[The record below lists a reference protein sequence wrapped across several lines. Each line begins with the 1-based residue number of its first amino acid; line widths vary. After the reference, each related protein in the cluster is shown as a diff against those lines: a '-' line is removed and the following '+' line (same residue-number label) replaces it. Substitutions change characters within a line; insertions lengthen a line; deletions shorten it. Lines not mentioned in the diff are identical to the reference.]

1 MHATHQFF
9 LTKRSLYL
17 LVLDA
22 RLEEEE
28 NRLEYWLKIIQSFGG
43 NSPVIIIG
51 NKADQQALD
60 IDRRGLKKKYQNIKA
75 IIETSCKNNRGLDKL
90 KQIIAQEIDKL
101 EHIYD
106 PFPNAWFEVKNKLE
120 QMKEINERDYIPY
133 HEYEG
138 LCNEQSITQERD
150 QHTLI
155 RFLHDLGI
163 VLNFQDDERLEDTNV
178 INPEWVTNGVYKILN
193 DNALITEHK
202 GMLERSMLNRI
213 LDPQQY
219 PSKKHLFIIN
229 MMRKFELCF
238 DIETDRKFLIP
249 DLLPKEEPDTGEWND
264 ALAFQYHYNVLP
276 SSIISRFIV
285 RRNNLISRK
294 TYWRSGVV
302 LRSEGNRALVKQ
314 DKEDKKIFIWIDG
327 NKSSRRSFLRLIRSE
342 FDYIHKTIPG
352 IQAEEKI
359 PLPKNPNIL
368 VDYKHLLNL
377 EELGEVDFIPERSKE
392 KVNVKELLDGI
403 VSEQERKE
411 NVLNQRY
418 EKEISSQRESEIT
431 NTPSPIRKTN
441 KLSSRWF
448 NLFML
453 AFTAFIAVIVYHFTQ
468 NAFITV
474 AGAIAIF
481 FVIVAALQLT
491 QDGQLSGDKFAEL
504 VINIVKTL
512 SPSQDSKSSQ
522 NSLPS
527 NSEESDSP
535 QKSLPS
541 NEENQQN
548 EE

>member
-60 IDRRGLKKKYQNIKA
+60 IDKRGLKKKYQNIKA
-75 IIETSCKNNRGLDKL
+75 IIETSCKNNRGLNEL
-90 KQIIAQEIDKL
+90 KQIIAQEIDRL

-106 PFPNAWFEVKNKLE
+106 PFPTAWFEVKNKLE
-120 QMKEINERDYIPY
+120 QMKEVKDRDYIPY

-193 DNALITEHK
+193 DNALITQNK
-202 GMLERSMLNRI
+202 GMLERNMLNRI

-238 DIETDRKFLIP
+238 DVETDRKFLIP

-285 RRNNLISRK
+285 RTNNLISRN

-302 LRSEGNRALVKQ
+302 IHNEGNRALIKQ
-314 DKEDKKIFIWIDG
+314 DKEDKKIFISIDG
-327 NKSSRRSFLRLIRSE
+327 NKSSRRSFLRSIRSQ

-352 IQAEEKI
+352 IKAEEKI
-359 PLPKNPNIL
+359 PLPKKTNIL

-403 VSEQERKE
+403 VSEQERREKA
-411 NVLNQRY
+411 LNQRY
-418 EKEISSQRESEIT
+418 KTEISSQRESEIT
-431 NTPSPIRKTN
+431 NIPSPSRKTN

-448 NLFML
+448 NLL
-453 AFTAFIAVIVYHFTQ
+453 TLGFISFILVIVYHFTP
-468 NAFITV
+468 NAFTTV
-474 AGAIAIF
+474 VTGIIF
-481 FVIVAALQLT
+481 LVIIVAAWQSI
-491 QDGQLSGDKFAEL
+491 QDGQLSGDKFVEL
-504 VINIVKTL
+504 ISNIIRAI
-512 SPSQDSKSSQ
+512 SPFKDGNSSQ

-527 NSEESDSP
+527 NSQESDSP